1 MNKDT
6 HVVDAHTAAAQEHE
20 NTAKSHR
27 TAADHCSKGNHDG
40 CEHHAKV
47 ALDHS
52 VKAHAASTL
61 AHEKSAQPVAVG
73 AK

>member
-27 TAADHCSKGNHDG
+27 AAADHCSKGNHAG

-61 AHEKSAQPVAVG
+61 AHDKSVQPVAVG

>member
-1 MNKDT
+1 
-6 HVVDAHTAAAQEHE
+6 
-20 NTAKSHR
+20 
-27 TAADHCSKGNHDG
+27 
-40 CEHHAKV
+40 V

-61 AHEKSAQPVAVG
+61 AHDKSAQPVAVG